1 MNEIKQQL
9 GLKYFGTTDYQSALS
24 VLAPSSI
31 PVRRFW
37 IEVEIYNK
45 ENNHDSKN

>member
-24 VLAPSSI
+24 VLAPSSV
-31 PVRRFW
+31 PVRRFYK
-37 IEVEIYNK
+37 ELEYHNK
-45 ENNHDSKN
+45 ENKS

>member
-1 MNEIKQQL
+1 MNEVKQQL
-9 GLKYFGTTDYQSALS
+9 GLKYFGTEDYESALS

-37 IEVEIYNK
+37 IEVEIYK
-45 ENNHDSKN
+45 KNQGEKA

>member
-1 MNEIKQQL
+1 MNEIKQKL

-37 IEVEIYNK
+37 MELEIHNK
-45 ENNHDSKN
+45 ENKS

>member
-9 GLKYFGTTDYQSALS
+9 GLKYFGTSDYESALS

-37 IEVEIYNK
+37 IELKILSQGE
-45 ENNHDSKN
+45 

>member
-37 IEVEIYNK
+37 IELEIYNK
-45 ENNHDSKN
+45 ENKS

>member
-1 MNEIKQQL
+1 MNDIKQQL

-31 PVRRFW
+31 PVRRYW
-37 IEVEIYNK
+37 MELGIYNK